1 MADIS
6 IFSESER
13 LAIKDAIA
21 QAEKGTSGEIRVF
34 IDDHCNDVSPLDKA
48 AFTFE
53 QLEMHKTDLRNGV
66 LIYLSVKDR
75 KLAII
80 GDKGINELVPENFWE
95 STKDIIIDS
104 LKKGNITVGIVNGIE
119 EAGRV
124 LRKHFPF
131 QNDDT
136 NELPNDVLFGNE

>member
-34 IDDHCNDVSPLDKA
+34 IDDHCSDVNPLDKA

-66 LIYLSVKDR
+66 LIYLSIKDH

-95 STKDIIIDS
+95 STRDIIINS
-104 LKKGNITVGIVNGIE
+104 LKTGNITAGIINGIE

-124 LRKHFPF
+124 LRQHFPF
-131 QNDDT
+131 DNNDT
-136 NELPNDVLFGNE
+136 NELSNDVVFGNE